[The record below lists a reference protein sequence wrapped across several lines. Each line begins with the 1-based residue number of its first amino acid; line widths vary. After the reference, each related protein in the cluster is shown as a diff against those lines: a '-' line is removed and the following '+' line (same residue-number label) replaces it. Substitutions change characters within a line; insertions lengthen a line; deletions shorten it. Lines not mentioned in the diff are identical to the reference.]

1 MNCNKIIDFVKRSF
15 YTYILF
21 LYLYSDSD
29 KGNYVVKLTF
39 AILGPMIA
47 LVVAGGIL
55 FCLLAHRTRRK
66 RPISRRNKL
75 ILDPDNEPSMLHFS
89 FSSPTSSATCHP
101 HELRAT
107 AAGDSTLKV
116 HNATFLFFYV
126 LYKACVIYDD

>member
-1 MNCNKIIDFVKRSF
+1 MMDIIRSSS
-15 YTYILF
+15 YICILF
-21 LYLYSDSD
+21 LDAD

-47 LVVAGGIL
+47 LLVAGGIL

-66 RPISRRNKL
+66 RPMARRNKL
-75 ILDPDNEPSMLHFS
+75 IIDPDIEPSMLHFS
-89 FSSPTSSATCHP
+89 FSSPTSSATYHP

-116 HNATFLFFYV
+116 HSANFLFFYD
-126 LYKACVIYDD
+126 LHKCVAYVN